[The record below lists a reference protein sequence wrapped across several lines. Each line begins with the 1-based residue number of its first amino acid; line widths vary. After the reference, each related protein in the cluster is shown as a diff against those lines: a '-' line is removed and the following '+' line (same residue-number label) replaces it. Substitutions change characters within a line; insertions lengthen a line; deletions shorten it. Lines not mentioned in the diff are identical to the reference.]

1 MQFGVFD
8 HFKTP
13 VQNCASASA
22 SPGISSTGLDGK
34 PPAAESFADQP
45 GSVN

>member
-1 MQFGVFD
+1 MQFGAFD

-13 VQNCASASA
+13 VRTVASAPA
-22 SPGISSTGLDGK
+22 SPSISSIGLNGK

-45 GSVN
+45 GCVN

>member
-1 MQFGVFD
+1 MQFGVSD

-13 VQNCASASA
+13 VQNCCERI
-22 SPGISSTGLDGK
+22 GIAEHLKHGLDGK
-34 PPAAESFADQP
+34 PPAAESFADHP